1 MPLSKRARIE
11 VYLPTKNEE
20 RYQRLRRACELEF
33 TRMFGGCT
41 VIHGAR
47 GLYLNSDGA
56 EETDTIDV
64 VYADTNLELE
74 EDMTTL
80 SQYTDE
86 LKAAVLI
93 ATNEESV
100 LLVVHEIYHS
110 V

>member
-11 VYLPTKNEE
+11 IYLPTKDEE
-20 RYQRLRRACELEF
+20 RYQRLRRAVEIEF
-33 TRMFGGCT
+33 LRKFGGCT
-41 VIHGAR
+41 IIRGAR
-47 GLYLNSDGA
+47 GLYLDSEGNED
-56 EETDTIDV
+56 TDNIDV
-64 VYADTNLELE
+64 IYADTPFELDE
-74 EDMTTL
+74 NITKL

-86 LKAAVLI
+86 LKRGVLR